1 MTSGRCQVL
10 AWAWPAATPP
20 AELLG
25 AAFELCL
32 NELSAGPHVNESSLE
47 TVINYRAA
55 PAPEAGTH
63 LAGLPPGQWGWRCC
77 SGSASQSDFPFW
89 GEPLMAACA
98 GPGLSGLGNFCHLSF
113 AGNTNPDVKCCFF
126 RRTITE
132 WFGFEGTL
140 KNI

>member
-1 MTSGRCQVL
+1 MTSGRRQVL

-63 LAGLPPGQWGWRCC
+63 LAGLPPG
-77 SGSASQSDFPFW
+77 SGAGGVALALPHSQTS
-89 GEPLMAACA
+89 
-98 GPGLSGLGNFCHLSF
+98 LSGVILSWLLVLGLGCQAWETF
-113 AGNTNPDVKCCFF
+113 AIFPLLE
-126 RRTITE
+126 IP
-132 WFGFEGTL
+132 TL
-140 KNI
+140 M